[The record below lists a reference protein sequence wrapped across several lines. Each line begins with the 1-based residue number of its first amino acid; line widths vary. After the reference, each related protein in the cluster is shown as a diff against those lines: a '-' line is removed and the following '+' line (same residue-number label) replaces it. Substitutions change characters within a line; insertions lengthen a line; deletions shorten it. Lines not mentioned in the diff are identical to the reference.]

1 MANSPRIGIEF
12 RLPAKIRK
20 KGKWYVSSCPSLD
33 VHSQGRTK
41 AEARRNL
48 ADALLFFL
56 ESCVRRQTLGD
67 VLPAAG
73 LRVNA
78 H

>member
-1 MANSPRIGIEF
+1 MRSQVIHVQIGIEF

-41 AEARRNL
+41 DEARQNL
-48 ADALLFFL
+48 IDALAFFL
-56 ESCVRRQTLGD
+56 ESCVRRGTLAD
-67 VLPAAG
+67 V
-73 LRVNA
+73 RQSVSRS
-78 H
+78 